1 MSAPSRDERF
11 DVGGPVDTL
20 VEIDAGRVD
29 VRLRPATPA
38 SAAGA
43 GGATGTPGS
52 GGDAAP
58 PTDGPGSAGGT
69 SEVRVEVTADLD
81 AAPGW
86 VRGLAGLVEAAGGLE
101 RRLGFD
107 LGAIPGLGARSGED
121 SEERAARAVAAVEI
135 TLEDGR
141 LVVHGP
147 REVVLR
153 AVPLHV
159 TVHAP
164 ADGAVT
170 VHAGAAP
177 VEVAGRPG
185 PVEIGTTGG
194 VTVEEVVARSSV
206 RCGAGD
212 VSVGRVA
219 GVLRVKGGAGGVT
232 LHEVTAPVEVV
243 TGSGSVT
250 ADLVAADL
258 VVRCGSG
265 NVTVRD
271 ASAGNVDLTTG
282 AGAVRVGVHAGVE
295 ASVDLRSAAGSASS
309 DLPVTSTRPEGTSA
323 TTTAAPL
330 RIRGRASAGSARV
343 QSATPA

>member
-1 MSAPSRDERF
+1 MGAGMSATSRQEHF
-11 DVGGPVDTL
+11 DVRGPVDAV

-29 VRLRPATPA
+29 VRLAPATA
-38 SAAGA
+38 E
-43 GGATGTPGS
+43 GS
-52 GGDAAP
+52 P
-58 PTDGPGSAGGT
+58 
-69 SEVRVEVTADLD
+69 EVRVEVTADLEG
-81 AAPGW
+81 APGW

-101 RRLGFD
+101 RRFGFD
-107 LGAIPGLGARSGED
+107 LGAIPGLGVRPGED
-121 SEERAARAVAAVEI
+121 PEERAARAVAAVEI

-164 ADGAVT
+164 ADGGVT

-177 VEVAGRPG
+177 VDVTGRPG
-185 PVEIGTTGG
+185 PVDIGTTGG

-212 VSVGRVA
+212 VAIRRVA
-219 GVLRVKGGAGGVT
+219 GVLRVKGGAGDVT
-232 LHEVTAPVEVV
+232 LAEVAAPVEVI

-250 ADLVAADL
+250 ADRVAADL

-265 NVTVRD
+265 DVTVRD

-282 AGAVRVGVHAGVE
+282 AGSVRVGVHAGVD

-309 DLPVTSTRPEGTSA
+309 DLPVTSTRPESTPGTA
-323 TTTAAPL
+323 AAPL
-330 RIRGRASAGSARV
+330 RIRGRAAAGSARV
-343 QSATPA
+343 QSAAPA

>member
-1 MSAPSRDERF
+1 MSAPSRQERF
-11 DVGGPVDTL
+11 DAAGPVDTF

-29 VRLRPATPA
+29 VRLRPAVAESTP
-38 SAAGA
+38 
-43 GGATGTPGS
+43 
-52 GGDAAP
+52 
-58 PTDGPGSAGGT
+58 
-69 SEVRVEVTADLD
+69 EVHVEVTADLEG
-81 AAPGW
+81 APGW
-86 VRGLAGLVEAAGGLE
+86 VRGLAGLVDAAGGLE
-101 RRLGFD
+101 RRFGLD
-107 LGAIPGLGARSGED
+107 LGSIPGLGVRPGEEP
-121 SEERAARAVAAVEI
+121 EERAARAVAAVEI

-141 LVVHGP
+141 LRVRGP

-177 VEVAGRPG
+177 IDVTGRPG
-185 PVEIGTTGG
+185 PVDIGTTGG
-194 VTVEEVVARSSV
+194 VTVAEVVARSSV

-212 VSVGRVA
+212 VAITRVA
-219 GVLRVKGGAGGVT
+219 GVLRVKGGAGDVT
-232 LHEVTAPVEVV
+232 LAEVSAPAEVV

-250 ADLVAADL
+250 ADRVAADL

-265 NVTVRD
+265 DVTVRD
-271 ASAGNVDLTTG
+271 ASAGNVDLDTG
-282 AGAVRVGVHAGVE
+282 AGSVRVGVHAGVE

-309 DLPVTSTRPEGTSA
+309 DLPVTSTRPEGASA

-330 RIRGRASAGSARV
+330 RIRGRAAAGSARV
-343 QSATPA
+343 QSAAPA